1 MKPRL
6 LAAAAVLAVCAAVY
20 APVLEADFAYDDH
33 IYVEENA
40 FVQTPSNLRYLLDP
54 RYYLADQG
62 VLAGS
67 RPVLLASLMADRA
80 VWGGRP
86 AGYHLTNL
94 ILHGTAALCVLALG
108 GALGLGLAGA
118 TLAGLLFAV
127 HPLLSEAVCGISQRA
142 DILALLPA
150 FGAVALLRGASAAP
164 RRAFLAR
171 SAGAA
176 ALMLLSL
183 LAKESAALVWVLGL
197 AGWRGALRRRLAV
210 ALAFMAAAGGLFA
223 AFRAPRFRYELVVA
237 PPEARLLEAAARI
250 TPPEAP
256 RWSYPPSPP
265 PWGEIYVDP
274 WVRLWTM
281 SAETGRSLAR
291 LVVPG
296 RPTIDRAPT
305 VLLTWKS
312 APVLAAWLLV
322 AAMALAAFLLRRAA
336 PPASAGLLWA
346 LAAIVPVC
354 GIAPLYN
361 PVADRYL
368 YVPMAGAAWALAALF
383 EAASRQPRWG
393 RLAVPA
399 AALLLLPWAAAARVR
414 AREWSSDKTLF
425 FAAPGARQ
433 SPRAAYNRALVLLG
447 EGRAAEA
454 EAELKRA
461 VREHPPFAEAWA
473 KLGALHEAL
482 GDLDAARQAFS
493 AGAAQPG
500 PSPLPSFAFARF
512 LARRGEAE
520 AAAALYR
527 VALSRDP
534 GFAPASE
541 GLSAL
546 GPARPKR

>member
-1 MKPRL
+1 MKARL
-6 LAAAAVLAVCAAVY
+6 LAASAVLAVCAASY

-33 IYVEENA
+33 IYIEENA
-40 FVQTPSNLRYLLDP
+40 FVQSPSNIRYLLDP

-67 RPVLLASLMADRA
+67 RPVLLASLMTDRA
-80 VWGGRP
+80 LWGGRP

-94 ILHGTAALCVLALG
+94 LLHAAAALCVTALG
-108 GALGLGLAGA
+108 VFLGLGLPAA
-118 TLAGLLFAV
+118 TLAGVLFAA
-127 HPLLSEAVCGISQRA
+127 HPLLSEAVCGVSLRA
-142 DILALLPA
+142 DILALIPA
-150 FGAVALLRGASAAP
+150 IGAAVLLRRVFDAS
-164 RRAFLAR
+164 RRRFLAGC
-171 SAGAA
+171 AGAA
-176 ALMLLSL
+176 GLMLLSL

-197 AGWRGALRRRLAV
+197 TGPRTASRRRLAV
-210 ALAFMAAAGGLFA
+210 ALAVMAAVGGLYA

-237 PPEARLLEAAARI
+237 PPEARRLETAARI

-281 SAETGRSLAR
+281 SAETGRLLAR
-291 LVVPG
+291 MVVPG
-296 RPTIDRAPT
+296 KPTIDRAPT
-305 VLLTWKS
+305 VLRTWRS
-312 APVLAAWLLV
+312 APVLISWLLL
-322 AAMALAAFLLRRAA
+322 AAMALAALLLRRAA
-336 PPASAGLLWA
+336 PPASAGLLWT

-368 YVPMAGAAWALAALF
+368 YVPMAGAALALAALF
-383 EAASRQPRWG
+383 EAAARSPRWG
-393 RLAVPA
+393 RLAWPA
-399 AALLLLPWAAAARVR
+399 AALLVLPWAAASHRR
-414 AREWSSDKTLF
+414 AEDWSSDKALF

-433 SPRAAYNRALVLLG
+433 SPRAAYNRALILLT

-454 EAELKRA
+454 EAELRRA
-461 VREHPPFAEAWA
+461 VREHPPFAEAWT

-482 GDLDAARQAFS
+482 GDLNGARQAFS

-500 PSPLPSFAFARF
+500 PSPLPPFAFARF

-527 VALSRDP
+527 IALSRDP
-534 GFAPASE
+534 GFTPASE
-541 GLSAL
+541 GLSSL
-546 GPARPKR
+546 GPVPPKR